1 MTKTTKPQP
10 QLVKV
15 LSVVQKYDIDIPL
28 EVQHYASMRVVDKE
42 GHTFTIATFD
52 IYTNVGDVIEIE
64 KATDKNYIVPH
75 YNVVLNQTQA
85 EIIQRFKTK
94 QK

>member
-1 MTKTTKPQP
+1 MTKTTKPQ
-10 QLVKV
+10 LVKV
-15 LSVVQKYDIDIPL
+15 LSIVQKYDIDIPL

-64 KATDKNYIVPH
+64 KATDKNDVLPH